1 VPGPERGHRGS
12 QKPHDLGFGHSQDAL
27 ELTGQEVWRN
37 GLDLCVAWFL
47 GSNDAGLPMY
57 NPASGGAF
65 DGLHAAGVNR
75 NEGAES
81 TLAALTTFQLA
92 RRIAALA
99 EL

>member
-1 VPGPERGHRGS
+1 
-12 QKPHDLGFGHSQDAL
+12 
-27 ELTGQEVWRN
+27 
-37 GLDLCVAWFL
+37 
-47 GSNDAGLPMY
+47 MY
-57 NPASGGAF
+57 NPASGSAF